1 MDENKELYILDFT
14 NAKYYPEVHAIIK
27 ESLDFPDYYG
37 RNWDAFWDC
46 LTDMIG
52 DPIHIQ
58 IVGFETVERKF
69 GNTAEKMIRILK
81 RFKHYHEDMF
91 IDQIRIEIIRA
102 NHIET
107 VE

>member
-1 MDENKELYILDFT
+1 MDENTDLYILDFT
-14 NAKYYPEVHAIIK
+14 NVKYYSEFHTIIM

-46 LTDMIG
+46 ITDMVG
-52 DPIHIQ
+52 DPMHIQ

-69 GNTAEKMIRILK
+69 HDASKMILEILK
-81 RFKHYHEDMF
+81 DAKHYANDRYA
-91 IDQIRIEIIRA
+91 DQIKIEIIRA
-102 NHIET
+102 NYIET